1 MTSSTPYAGSFDGDY
16 IGQIQGTTTS
26 LRLATQG
33 NVLSGNANA
42 AGYIYNLSGTVQGHH
57 CAGQLQDPQNG
68 AAMGFEA
75 ALEGDTLTLS
85 IAFPDLYAGGFNNVT
100 LQFQRQ
106 TAGSQSTPEVDDGTT
121 DPSHLDPI
129 LLGEWMR
136 SQSMSG
142 GGIAVVTQE
151 RLRINPDG
159 TFLMYDSKA
168 VGPTGTIQG
177 SETLAG
183 KWRTERGI
191 IQVKVSGQLNWLPYG
206 RYIVQGGS
214 LMFTLA
220 EGTREL
226 WQRQA

>member
-1 MTSSTPYAGSFDGDY
+1 MTSSTSQSSGFDGDY
-16 IGQIQGTTTS
+16 IGQIQGTATN
-26 LRLATQG
+26 LRLATRG
-33 NVLSGNANA
+33 NALSGNANA
-42 AGYIYNLSGTVQGHH
+42 GGYLYNLTGTVQGQHG
-57 CAGQLQDPQNG
+57 AGQLQDPQNG
-68 AAMGFEA
+68 AVMGFEA
-75 ALEGDTLTLS
+75 ALQGDTLLLS
-85 IAFPDLYAGGFNNVT
+85 ISGGVNNVT

-106 TAGSQSTPEVDDGTT
+106 PAGALNTDEIKDRTT
-121 DPSHLDPI
+121 DHSTLDPV

-159 TFLMYDSKA
+159 TFLMYDAKA
-168 VGPTGTIQG
+168 VGPTGTHQG
-177 SETLAG
+177 SETLSG
-183 KWRTERGI
+183 QWRTEQGI
-191 IQVKVSGQLNWLPYG
+191 IHVKGPGQPDWMPYG

-220 EGTREL
+220 DGTREL

>member
-1 MTSSTPYAGSFDGDY
+1 MTSPTSRPNNFDGSY

-26 LRLATQG
+26 LELTTSG
-33 NVLSGNANA
+33 DTVSGNANA
-42 AGYIYNLSGTVQGHH
+42 GGYIYNLTGTVQGDH

-68 AAMGFEA
+68 AAMAFEA
-75 ALEGDTLTLS
+75 ALQGDILLLQ
-85 IAFPDLYAGGFNNVT
+85 IAFPDLYSGGSNNVT

-106 TAGSQSTPEVDDGTT
+106 GAGSQNTGENQTPDQ
-121 DPSHLDPI
+121 SALDPA
-129 LLGEWMR
+129 LMGEWMR

-151 RLRINPDG
+151 RLRISPDG

-168 VGPTGTIQG
+168 VGPMGTSQG
-177 SETLAG
+177 AETLSG
-183 KWRTERGI
+183 QWRTEQGI
-191 IQVKVSGQLNWLPYG
+191 IHVKAAGQPNWMPYG
-206 RYIVQGGS
+206 RYIVQGAS

-220 EGTREL
+220 DGTREL

>member
-1 MTSSTPYAGSFDGDY
+1 MTSSTTHASSFDGDY

-42 AGYIYNLSGTVQGHH
+42 AGYIYNLSGTVQGNH

-100 LQFQRQ
+100 LQFQRR
-106 TAGSQSTPEVDDGTT
+106 TAGSQNTAEVDDGTT
-121 DPSHLDPI
+121 DQSHLDPI

-183 KWRTERGI
+183 RWRTVQGI
-191 IQVKVSGQLNWLPYG
+191 IHVKVSGQPNWLPYG

-220 EGTREL
+220 DGTREL